1 MCNNVVFFGQ
11 IDWKCFGIHQNTAII
26 ITDCRMEP
34 IYYNTKIP
42 AVTVC
47 PERDYWIFLNWSSI
61 HLSIKKKKKRPECQH
76 HSSCIECTW
85 GVYNTQQDRYSSL
98 LKRLIFKISLFQLY
112 LVSIYHTVSG
122 FPGIDHVET
131 GNYMKVYV
139 LTMFNS
145 TQVLL
150 KASTVL
156 LPPSGRSQNCKYL

>member
-1 MCNNVVFFGQ
+1 MLWNSSEHSHNYYWLSYGADLLQ
-11 IDWKCFGIHQNTAII
+11 HKNTSCYSMSWEGLLDILKLKFNPSFHK
-26 ITDCRMEP
+26 E
-34 IYYNTKIP
+34 
-42 AVTVC
+42 
-47 PERDYWIFLNWSSI
+47 
-61 HLSIKKKKKRPECQH
+61 KKKKRPECQH